1 MSLLPLIGKT
11 QAEMPLS
18 GQDPGLGEGKGKQ
31 VVSASMPQKAPK
43 GCFSSMKCAIC
54 FTVSDTWKVLPLG
67 AQKGTQSVLLFSLLS
82 NPGME
87 LRRPSIQRHDTFKA
101 GRKGCSAVV

>member
-1 MSLLPLIGKT
+1 MDGLLNSQATLKPGGFVSLLALIGKT
-11 QAEMPLS
+11 QAEMLLS

-67 AQKGTQSVLLFSLLS
+67 LGRLPSLSSFSLCCLTQAWS
-82 NPGME
+82 
-87 LRRPSIQRHDTFKA
+87 
-101 GRKGCSAVV
+101 